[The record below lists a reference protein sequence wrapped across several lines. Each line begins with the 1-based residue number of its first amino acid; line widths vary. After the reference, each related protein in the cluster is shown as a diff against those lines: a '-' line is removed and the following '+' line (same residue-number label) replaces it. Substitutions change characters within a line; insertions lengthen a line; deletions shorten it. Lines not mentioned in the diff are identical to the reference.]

1 MYKSASHCYREPQLK
16 NIAYKILKRNHN
28 LIKNVEDTV
37 FFLTGKV
44 FISVSFSIASYKQ
57 EMRKSLLQRNRNDN
71 KQFRETRTLI
81 FDS

>member
-28 LIKNVEDTV
+28 LIKNVEDIV
-37 FFLTGKV
+37 VFLTGKV
-44 FISVSFSIASYKQ
+44 FITVRFSIASYKQ
-57 EMRKSLLQRNRNDN
+57 ELQRNRIDN
-71 KQFRETRTLI
+71 KQFRKTRTLI